1 MILVGIAVWIAF
13 LFFLLVEVIAY
24 LKRNESM
31 SDNDYIKGIY
41 QLIIFFCVGALL
53 GCIVGL
59 GVLAFVAYDY
69 IYNGGSLC
77 QNC

>member
-1 MILVGIAVWIAF
+1 
-13 LFFLLVEVIAY
+13 
-24 LKRNESM
+24 M